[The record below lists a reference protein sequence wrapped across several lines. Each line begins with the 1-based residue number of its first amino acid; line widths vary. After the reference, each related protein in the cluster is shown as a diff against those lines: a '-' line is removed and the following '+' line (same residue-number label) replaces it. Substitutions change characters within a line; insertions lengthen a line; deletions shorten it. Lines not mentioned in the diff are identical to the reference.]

1 MPGHG
6 IDQTSR
12 EEVTLDKIVERLG
25 EAIASACEPV
35 VLVGHSYGGAAIT
48 QAGASATSVGLR
60 DYGRDGIGDLVTF
73 DSKGRLS
80 IQPGKG
86 DGTIDTAHKA
96 LAGGWPT
103 SSLFVPFGDLNGDG
117 CQDLLVRN
125 STTGY
130 LTAYNGTCGKAF
142 TPNTPHRVI
151 GGGFNKYKFITWPGD
166 MDSDG
171 DPDLIALDTKGE
183 LYRFFAD
190 GKGGLLPPK
199 SVVSGQNYV
208 SMIGAGDLNGDG
220 IGDLLA
226 LDRSGVLWRLLGTGP
241 FTYSIRARIAD
252 GIFVT
257 ALAVPGDL
265 TGDGHPDLVGRD
277 SSGTLWRWNGTASA
291 TFGSKARVST
301 GWNAYTALY

>member
-1 MPGHG
+1 
-6 IDQTSR
+6 
-12 EEVTLDKIVERLG
+12 VLAVLALG
-25 EAIASACEPV
+25 LGAVPLAGGTAAAAD
-35 VLVGHSYGGAAIT
+35 GGADTVIA
-48 QAGASATSVGLR
+48 QAGVSATAAKLR
-60 DYGRDGIGDLVTF
+60 DFGRDGIGDLVTF

-125 STTGY
+125 NATGY

-151 GGGFNKYKFITWPGD
+151 GGGFNTYRFITSPGD

-171 DPDLIALDTKGE
+171 DPDLLALDQRGE
-183 LYRFFAD
+183 LFRFFAD

-208 SMIGAGDLNGDG
+208 SLIGAGDLNGDG

-226 LDRSGVLWRLLGTGP
+226 LDRTGVLWRLLGTGP
-241 FTYSIRARIAD
+241 FTYSIRSRIAD
-252 GIFVT
+252 GILVT

-265 TGDGHPDLVGRD
+265 TGDGRPDLVGRD
-277 SSGTLWRWNGTASA
+277 SSGTLWRWNGTSSA
-291 TFGSKARVST
+291 TFGAKARIST